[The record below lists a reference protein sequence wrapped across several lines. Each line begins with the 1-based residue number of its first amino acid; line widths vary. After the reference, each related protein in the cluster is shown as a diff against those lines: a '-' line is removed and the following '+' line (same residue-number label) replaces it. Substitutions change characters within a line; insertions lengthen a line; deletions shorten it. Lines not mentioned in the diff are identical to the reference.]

1 MVSNL
6 LQVDWVFVDTII
18 IILLF
23 ILLIGIKIF
32 KSTHRWRLKF
42 SNKAIVHYSFT
53 ELHEINKNQYIKVKE
68 VSITMNSSLKTK
80 HNKRPTIIILRSNV
94 KKRLINLLTEGLSS
108 YGLNVIHVYLKF
120 KVKTDSNLN
129 KELIK
134 SETKSLIPSIINFF
148 KKKQYNLSPDYITLN
163 YSNSLTQLITVNSNI
178 LNSKLILINSKVKK
192 KDRGIIKEI
201 LSNPK
206 NFYQLYHIYSEKQF
220 FVFKNTNLKSFLN
233 EHNSLYKNKLNV
245 LILKK
250 SNSNFKYYET
260 ILFGAIIDMIESKT
274 MKYKNQD

>member
-1 MVSNL
+1 
-6 LQVDWVFVDTII
+6 
-18 IILLF
+18 
-23 ILLIGIKIF
+23 
-32 KSTHRWRLKF
+32 
-42 SNKAIVHYSFT
+42 
-53 ELHEINKNQYIKVKE
+53 
-68 VSITMNSSLKTK
+68 
-80 HNKRPTIIILRSNV
+80 
-94 KKRLINLLTEGLSS
+94 INLLTEGFSS
-108 YGLNVIHVYLKF
+108 YGLNVIHVHLKF
-120 KVKTDSNLN
+120 KVKSDSNLN
-129 KELIK
+129 KEIIK

-148 KKKQYNLSPDYITLN
+148 KKKQYNLNPEYITLN

-220 FVFKNTNLKSFLN
+220 FIFKNKNLKSFLK
-233 EHNSLYKNKLNV
+233 EYNSLYKNELNL

-260 ILFGAIIDMIESKT
+260 ILFGAIIDMIERKI